1 VITTVV
7 FDADDT
13 LVDLWPAVLAALT
26 AVSAETGVEVEVLRA
41 DAEEHWAT
49 TPHLP
54 AREIRIASLRQ
65 SLRRAGLEAELDR
78 MVSLFFEIRYSL
90 SRPYP
95 GTLAVLAKLRSDFQL
110 GYATN
115 ANSRAE
121 LCGLDGQF
129 AFEIYAMQNGVP
141 KKPAAGFFHAVLEA
155 AAARAKEVVY
165 VGDTYEHDVVGAA
178 EAGLRTVWLNRAAD
192 PVPGAVLPDAQI
204 TALDE
209 LPALLARWSS
219 AE

>member
-1 VITTVV
+1 MITTVA
-7 FDADDT
+7 FDADHT
-13 LVDLWPAVLAALT
+13 LVDLWPAVLAALS

-41 DAEEHWAT
+41 DAEEHWAAS
-49 TPHLP
+49 PHLP

-65 SLRRAGLEAELDR
+65 SLSRVGLEAELDR

-95 GTLAVLAKLRSDFQL
+95 GTLDVLAKLRSEFKL

-121 LCGLDGQF
+121 LCGLGGQF

-141 KKPAAGFFHAVLEA
+141 KKPAAGFFHAILA
-155 AAARAKEVVY
+155 AAGARPEEVVY

-178 EAGLRTVWLNRAAD
+178 DAGLRTVWLNPAGE
-192 PVPGAVLPDAQI
+192 PVPGDVVPDAEI
-204 TALDE
+204 AALGE
-209 LPALLARWSS
+209 LSALLAHWN
-219 AE
+219 AH